1 MILAKFY
8 DAPFKYF
15 RQKTWTGPMSNSITT
30 VVFDIGNVLIEW
42 NPEYLYVRLIPDAA
56 ERRRF
61 LETVCTM
68 DWNLEQDLGRP
79 WAEAIEVL
87 TRQHPDKAELIVAYS
102 ERWHEMVPGEIAG
115 TPALLAALK
124 AGGTPLYAITNFSE
138 EKFVEAQ
145 ARFPFLK
152 SSFRDIVVSGA
163 ERLIKPD
170 PRIYEILLE
179 RNGLDASTCLFIDDS
194 EKNVAAARQVGMATH
209 HFQDADGLRTELER
223 LGLLA
228 IGASV

>member
-1 MILAKFY
+1 
-8 DAPFKYF
+8 
-15 RQKTWTGPMSNSITT
+15 MSNSITT

-42 NPEYLYVRLIPDAA
+42 NPEYLYVRLIPDTE

-79 WAEAIEVL
+79 WAEAVAVL
-87 TRQHPDKAELIVAYS
+87 TRQHPDKAELIRAYS
-102 ERWHEMVPGEIAG
+102 DCWHEMVPGEISG
-115 TPALLAALK
+115 TPALLAALV
-124 AGGTPLYAITNFSE
+124 AQGTPLYAITNFSE
-138 EKFVEAQ
+138 EKFAEAQ
-145 ARFPFLK
+145 ERFAFLK

-170 PRIYEILLE
+170 PRIYQLLLE
-179 RNGLDASTCLFIDDS
+179 RNGLDAEACLFIDDS
-194 EKNVAAARQVGMATH
+194 EKNIEAARQLGMAVH
-209 HFQDADGLRTELER
+209 HFRNADGLRAELER

-228 IGASV
+228 INAEA